1 MQSNAPKHDIFG
13 KCLKLFSTR

>member
-13 KCLKLFSTR
+13 KCLKLFSTW